1 MGRIGP
7 IVVNRTDLVVAP
19 LGPAD
24 ISAKS
29 VVADAVQGGEQMTLR
44 KTNPIQRRKK
54 RTEDG
59 NSVVNY
65 CLICLG
71 LSYISFVSF
80 EIQTTEQ

>member
-1 MGRIGP
+1 
-7 IVVNRTDLVVAP
+7 
-19 LGPAD
+19 
-24 ISAKS
+24 
-29 VVADAVQGGEQMTLR
+29 MTLR

-59 NSVVNY
+59 NSVMNY

-80 EIQTTEQ
+80 EIQTTDQSRKLRVYAQWWSSRVSECAGSRCHGEFSCV